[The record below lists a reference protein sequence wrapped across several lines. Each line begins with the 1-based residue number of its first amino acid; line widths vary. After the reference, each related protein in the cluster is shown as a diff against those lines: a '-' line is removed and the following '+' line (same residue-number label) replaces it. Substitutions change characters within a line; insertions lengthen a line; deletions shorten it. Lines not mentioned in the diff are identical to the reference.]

1 VLHEDLDL
9 KVIKIHAMFEHLF
22 KQIFYHLIA
31 VPEFRAEHF
40 QLELQGFT
48 LEEFAEGQR
57 GGGFSL

>member
-1 VLHEDLDL
+1 
-9 KVIKIHAMFEHLF
+9 MR
-22 KQIFYHLIA
+22 KQFFNHLIA